1 MSVLPVLQQ
10 VKVIGRSAAAADG
23 EARVSQ
29 VLEGQQVPASGGKVT
44 AMSFKVTGTSPA
56 AAEGE
61 GRVSRALPDRG
72 FPASEGAAPS
82 EESRVWIMVSLQGAG
97 HLPLQSG
104 LGTDVC

>member
-44 AMSFKVTGTSPA
+44 AMSFKVTGTPVKVIGTSHA

-61 GRVSRALPDRG
+61 GRVSRVLRG
-72 FPASEGAAPS
+72 REVPASEGGDQS
-82 EESRVWIMVSLQGAG
+82 EESRV
-97 HLPLQSG
+97 
-104 LGTDVC
+104 